1 MPVEETTLEARFWA
15 KVWRCTHRHPC
26 KRCCWPW
33 RDLDLSVNWKCIWQ
47 QHGVFTIHEGTGW
60 RQIPA
65 HKFAYECH
73 SRHSASLMCH

>member
-33 RDLDLSVNWKCIWQ
+33 RDLDLS
-47 QHGVFTIHEGTGW
+47 EGIQLNKLSTHRTKETRWPG
-60 RQIPA
+60 A
-65 HKFAYECH
+65 CGGH
-73 SRHSASLMCH
+73 